1 MEQRIKRLEKM
12 NRTLLCLV
20 TVVGLACL
28 GVAFWSFRAS
38 PTGLGLKIKQ
48 VESNMLNRLEQLT
61 GQDSRREKEFQERE
75 KVFQELLDVLNE
87 SEESE
92 SAATIR
98 VYDLQKQVQKLEKMV
113 TEKLAADKFSP
124 LPRGS

>member
-28 GVAFWSFRAS
+28 GVTFWSFRAS
-38 PTGLGLKIKQ
+38 PTGLGLKIEQ
-48 VESNMLNRLEQLT
+48 VESKMLNRLEQLT
-61 GQDSRREKEFQERE
+61 GQDSRREKEFQ
-75 KVFQELLDVLNE
+75 QLLDVLKE
-87 SEESE
+87 SSEIE

-113 TEKLAADKFSP
+113 TEKLATNKKTATDLSN
-124 LPRGS
+124 R